1 MPEELAEGAE
11 SVELDKS
18 VGDILEEVSVLI
30 GFEELAEGA
39 RSVELDESVRDML
52 EEVSVLVEDKEST
65 NVLVTLETLVSV
77 ELTEMRES
85 ELVGELAALVEESV
99 RKLDVVALT
108 LEGPVLDTL
117 SVVDEM
123 EVTADELK
131 DDTPPPVELEI
142 NEVAE
147 DGLELV
153 EDIEDGLE
161 EMIKELVM
169 IEDWL
174 SPELVEGSN
183 VLEKVEPLSVLK
195 IEVLGSA
202 ELDEP
207 LSELEIALVDAGA
220 DEEVIVTVELIGEE
234 IGPALDIS
242 ELNME
247 LVLGTTEL
255 ELPVVVVLLVLEITE
270 LELLDGGK
278 VLILDVAEFELLI
291 AGVELEVI
299 LDIIELELPIIV
311 ELLALEMIELELL
324 DGGEVLILDVAEFEL
339 LNGDVEL
346 EVILDIMELVLL
358 AICDVLEINIVV
370 EEACADDIL
379 EDGALLVLLDVEL
392 GIFEVVLD
400 MLLDAELGVLEIPL
414 ELLLLDAV
422 LLWRDVD
429 NDIGVD
435 LELEE
440 LAKEANIDDE
450 MIVSFP
456 SVA

>member
-1 MPEELAEGAE
+1 ME
-11 SVELDKS
+11 SVGLIDSGLVELDKS
-18 VGDILEEVSVLI
+18 VGDTLEEVSVLI
-30 GFEELAEGA
+30 RFKELAEGA
-39 RSVELDESVRDML
+39 RSVKLNEPVRDML
-52 EEVSVLVEDKEST
+52 EEVSVLVGS
-65 NVLVTLETLVSV
+65 
-77 ELTEMRES
+77 S
-85 ELVGELAALVEESV
+85 ELIEESV
-99 RKLDVVALT
+99 GKLDVVALA

-123 EVTADELK
+123 EVTAGELKDELAE
-131 DDTPPPVELEI
+131 DDTPPSVELEI

-161 EMIKELVM
+161 EMIKELVI

-174 SPELVEGSN
+174 SAELVEGSN
-183 VLEKVEPLSVLK
+183 VLEKVELLSVLK
-195 IEVLGSA
+195 IEVLVSA

-207 LSELEIALVDAGA
+207 LSELEVALVDAGA
-220 DEEVIVTVELIGEE
+220 DKEVIVTVELIGEE
-234 IGPALDIS
+234 VGPALDIS
-242 ELNME
+242 ELNIE
-247 LVLGTTEL
+247 LVIGTTEL
-255 ELPVVVVLLVLEITE
+255 ELSVIVELLILEMTE
-270 LELLDGGK
+270 LELLS
-278 VLILDVAEFELLI
+278 
-291 AGVELEVI
+291 
-299 LDIIELELPIIV
+299 
-311 ELLALEMIELELL
+311 
-324 DGGEVLILDVAEFEL
+324 GGEVLILDITEFKL
-339 LNGDVEL
+339 LVVSVEL

-358 AICDVLEINIVV
+358 AICDVLEMNVVV
-370 EEACADDIL
+370 EEACADNVL
-379 EDGALLVLLDVEL
+379 EDGALGLLLDEEL
-392 GIFEVVLD
+392 GIFEMMLD

-440 LAKEANIDDE
+440 LAKEDNIDDE

>member
-1 MPEELAEGAE
+1 ME
-11 SVELDKS
+11 SVGLIDSGLVELDKS
-18 VGDILEEVSVLI
+18 VGDTLEEVSVLI
-30 GFEELAEGA
+30 RFKELAEGA
-39 RSVELDESVRDML
+39 RSVKLNEPVRDML
-52 EEVSVLVEDKEST
+52 EEVSVLVGS
-65 NVLVTLETLVSV
+65 
-77 ELTEMRES
+77 S
-85 ELVGELAALVEESV
+85 ELIEESV
-99 RKLDVVALT
+99 GKLDVVALA

-123 EVTADELK
+123 EVTAGELKDELAE
-131 DDTPPPVELEI
+131 DDTPPSVELEI

-161 EMIKELVM
+161 EMIKELVI

-174 SPELVEGSN
+174 SAELVEGSN
-183 VLEKVEPLSVLK
+183 VLEKVELLSVLK
-195 IEVLGSA
+195 IEVLVSA

-207 LSELEIALVDAGA
+207 LSELEVALVDAGA
-220 DEEVIVTVELIGEE
+220 DKEVIVTVELIGEE
-234 IGPALDIS
+234 VGPALDIS
-242 ELNME
+242 ELNIE
-247 LVLGTTEL
+247 LVIGTTEL
-255 ELPVVVVLLVLEITE
+255 ELAVIVALLILEMTE
-270 LELLDGGK
+270 LDLLAGGA
-278 VLILDVAEFELLI
+278 VLILDVAKFELL
-291 AGVELEVI
+291 
-299 LDIIELELPIIV
+299 
-311 ELLALEMIELELL
+311 
-324 DGGEVLILDVAEFEL
+324 VA
-339 LNGDVEL
+339 DVEL

-358 AICDVLEINIVV
+358 AICDVLEMNVVV
-370 EEACADDIL
+370 EEACADNVL
-379 EDGALLVLLDVEL
+379 EDGALGLLLDEEL
-392 GIFEVVLD
+392 GIFEMMLD

-440 LAKEANIDDE
+440 LAKEDNIDDE